1 MTDASTRAGDLPL
14 VVLGG
19 YLGAGKTTLL
29 NHLLRHAGGRRIA
42 VLVNDFGEINIDAE
56 LIEGQDGQTL
66 SLAGGCVCCTFGA
79 DLVGT
84 LAGLAQRT
92 PRPDIAVIELSGVA
106 LPGAVMRTARL
117 APGIAVQA
125 CVVLADAT
133 DIGRLVADP
142 YVGDTV
148 RQQLAD
154 ADLVLLTKTDSL
166 TRSDPAVEEIASRLR
181 PLASRARLI
190 ADQVD
195 ELPVEVVLDW
205 HPAPHAGHARLP
217 TWPTPATGRPLRPG
231 TMVDAHHARQC
242 FVAVSRMMPER
253 VDATALARRL
263 ADSATGLLRAKG
275 LLRDEQGQSALLQ
288 MVGPRWQLTP
298 HAFSGAGRLV
308 TIGVAGQWDEARLDE
323 ALRAAS
329 ADASRR

>member
-1 MTDASTRAGDLPL
+1 VTERADPAAPLPL

-29 NHLLRHAGGRRIA
+29 NHLLRHADGRRIA
-42 VLVNDFGEINIDAE
+42 VLVNDFGAINIDAE

-106 LPGAVMRTARL
+106 LPAAVMRTARL
-117 APGIAVQA
+117 APGIAVQG

-133 DIGRLVADP
+133 DIGRLAADP

-154 ADLVLLTKTDSL
+154 ADLLLLTKTDLLGDHEAARGEAGHALSG
-166 TRSDPAVEEIASRLR
+166 
-181 PLASRARLI
+181 LAPQARLI
-190 ADQVD
+190 ARPAV
-195 ELPVEVVLDW
+195 EVPVEVLLDW
-205 HPAPHAGHARLP
+205 PVP
-217 TWPTPATGRPLRPG
+217 T
-231 TMVDAHHARQC
+231 
-242 FVAVSRMMPER
+242 AVSGDEGVASAALWSVPRPMTHPGAASTASTLAFASASTLVPGR
-253 VDATALARRL
+253 VDVEGLARALADP
-263 ADSATGLLRAKG
+263 AAGVLRAKG
-275 LLRDEQGQSALLQ
+275 LLQDADGQGQLLQ
-288 MVGPRWQLTP
+288 LVGPRWQLTP
-298 HAFSGAGRLV
+298 AVVQAPGRLV
-308 TIGVAGQWDEARLDE
+308 TIGRAGQWTSSQLEHLVRQARVP
-323 ALRAAS
+323 AP
-329 ADASRR
+329 